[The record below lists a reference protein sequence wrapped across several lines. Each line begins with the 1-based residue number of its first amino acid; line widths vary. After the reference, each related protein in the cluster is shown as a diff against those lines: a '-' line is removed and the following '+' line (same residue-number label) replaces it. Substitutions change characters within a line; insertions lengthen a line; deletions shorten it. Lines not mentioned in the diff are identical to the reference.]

1 MICIRLIG
9 DRLQRLRRSRLGKIT
24 QGKIVSYKN
33 WQTWGDLFRQLPI
46 PHVNLN
52 RLGIIGTRN
61 RVTLQV
67 ISRRVTTRALVVDSR
82 GAITFFASSNIVVRS
97 VEFSHGSSHARQA
110 ENHDQKNPTMR
121 FIFLFLLYHLLLNSV
136 ICGIVTLSL
145 HNSTVLT
152 AVSLPGTFCKDFACL
167 YNQQAIWNHQGN
179 PLLFRFLSI
188 ILLCS
193 IFEVAEEQV
202 PHRNREHATVP
213 SKFYRIDR
221 SIR

>member
-82 GAITFFASSNIVVRS
+82 GA
-97 VEFSHGSSHARQA
+97 
-110 ENHDQKNPTMR
+110 
-121 FIFLFLLYHLLLNSV
+121 
-136 ICGIVTLSL
+136 IVTLSL